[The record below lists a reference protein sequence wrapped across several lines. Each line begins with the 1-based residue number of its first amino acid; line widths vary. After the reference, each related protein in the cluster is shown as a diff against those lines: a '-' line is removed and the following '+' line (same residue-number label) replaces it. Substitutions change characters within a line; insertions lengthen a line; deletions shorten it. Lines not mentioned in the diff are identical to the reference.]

1 MFAMLFTQKA
11 CRQNTNGKEIYIMF
25 DMKKFA
31 QFLSGKR
38 REKNITQGQL
48 ADMVGVSHQAVSKWE
63 RGETMPEISKLS
75 DLSSALN
82 VPTEDIVAAMHSESG
97 EKEREANMDE
107 AYYALPDKTLV
118 GDVYALAPYL
128 SREALTTAITEI
140 TVTKGSGI
148 AKMLFKFADEEVLRE
163 AALLVFATDTDKGR
177 IDLLPYLPQEEIT
190 KLILNRYSSGGTG
203 AMLPLLPYSKDKE
216 LVDMIFKSI
225 VSKDGN
231 WNALK
236 PVVSG
241 IMPEVVVENGIDYA
255 VKHGIGCFGAW
266 WGVLG
271 HENIAKI
278 FIGYCR
284 HFNHS
289 FRAWSDIAPHLGRA
303 DKSLILAELDK
314 MHADGYN
321 FDFEVN
327 PLQLQAL
334 PADIRDRLV
343 KYGVHPD
350 ARGTQN
356 INFSMGAPFVPNNFS
371 EFEEYIRELE
381 SKIEE
386 LESMVEDLESRIDD
400 LEDRLDDME

>member
-1 MFAMLFTQKA
+1 
-11 CRQNTNGKEIYIMF
+11 MF

-31 QFLSGKR
+31 QFLVGKR

-82 VPTEDIVAAMHSESG
+82 VPMEDIVAAMHTDGNDTSPEN
-97 EKEREANMDE
+97 EYKDQE
-107 AYYALPDKTLV
+107 YYALPDKTFV
-118 GDVYALAPYL
+118 GDVCALAPYL
-128 SREALTTAITEI
+128 SKEALTTAITEI
-140 TVTKGSGI
+140 AIAKGSGI
-148 AKMLFKFADEEVLRE
+148 AKLLFKYADDEILRE
-163 AALLVFATDTDKGR
+163 VALLVFATDTDKGR
-177 IDLLPYLPQEEIT
+177 LDLVPYLPQEEIT
-190 KLILNRYSSGGTG
+190 KLILNRYSSGGIG
-203 AMLPLLPYSKDKE
+203 SMLPLLPFSKDFE
-216 LVDMIFKSI
+216 VVDMIFKSI

-236 PVVSG
+236 PVVSDL
-241 IMPEVVVENGIDYA
+241 MPDVVVTNGIDYA

-271 HENIAKI
+271 YENIAKI

-284 HFNHS
+284 HFDHS

-303 DKSLILAELDK
+303 DKRLILEELDK
-314 MHADGYN
+314 MKADGYN

-334 PADIRDRLV
+334 PADIRDRLT
-343 KYGVHPD
+343 KYGVRPD
-350 ARGTQN
+350 ARGTPN
-356 INFSMGAPFVPNNFS
+356 VNFSMGAPFVPNNFS
-371 EFEEYIRELE
+371 EFEEYIQELE
-381 SKIEE
+381 SRIEE
-386 LESMVEDLESRIDD
+386 LESRIDD
-400 LEDRLDDME
+400 LEDRIDDIE

>member
-1 MFAMLFTQKA
+1 
-11 CRQNTNGKEIYIMF
+11 MF

-97 EKEREANMDE
+97 EKEREENMDE

-128 SREALTTAITEI
+128 SKEALTTAITEI

-190 KLILNRYSSGGTG
+190 KFILNRYSSGGIG
-203 AMLPLLPYSKDKE
+203 SMLPLLPYSKDKE

-231 WNALK
+231 WNTLK

-255 VKHGIGCFGAW
+255 VKHGIGCFGTW

-271 HENIAKI
+271 YENIAKI

-284 HFNHS
+284 HFDHS

-356 INFSMGAPFVPNNFS
+356 NSWMGNCKIPDINIPDINIPDLGAMFTNTNFS
-371 EFEEYIRELE
+371 EFEEYIGELE
-381 SKIEE
+381 SRIEE
-386 LESMVEDLESRIDD
+386 LESRIDE
-400 LEDRLDDME
+400 LEDRLEDIE

>member
-1 MFAMLFTQKA
+1 
-11 CRQNTNGKEIYIMF
+11 MF

-31 QFLSGKR
+31 QFLVGKR

-48 ADMVGVSHQAVSKWE
+48 ADMMGVSHQAVSKWE

-82 VPTEDIVAAMHSESG
+82 VSKEDILTAMHTDGSVPEG
-97 EKEREANMDE
+97 KAENKDDE
-107 AYYALPDKTLV
+107 YYALPDKTLV
-118 GDVYALAPYL
+118 GEVYALAPYL
-128 SREALTTAITEI
+128 SKEALTSAITEI
-140 TVTKGSGI
+140 AIAKGSGI
-148 AKMLFKFADEEVLRE
+148 AKMLFKYADDEILRE
-163 AALLVFATDTDKGR
+163 VALLVFASETDKGR
-177 IDLLPYLPQEEIT
+177 IDFLPYLPQEEIT
-190 KLILNRYSSGGTG
+190 KLILNRYSSGSIGS
-203 AMLPLLPYSKDKE
+203 MLPLLPFSKDFE

-225 VSKDGN
+225 VSKHGN
-231 WNALK
+231 WDVLK
-236 PVVSG
+236 PVVSD
-241 IMPEVVVENGIDYA
+241 IMPEVVVTNGIDYA

-271 HENIAKI
+271 KENIAKI

-284 HFNHS
+284 HFDHS

-303 DKSLILAELDK
+303 DKRLILDELYK
-314 MHADGYN
+314 MKEDGYN

-334 PADIRDRLV
+334 PADIRDRLT
-343 KYGVHPD
+343 KYGVRPD
-350 ARGTQN
+350 ARGMPNMN
-356 INFSMGAPFVPNNFS
+356 ISMGAPFVPNNFS

-381 SKIEE
+381 SRI
-386 LESMVEDLESRIDD
+386 EDLESRIDD

>member
-1 MFAMLFTQKA
+1 
-11 CRQNTNGKEIYIMF
+11 MF

-31 QFLSGKR
+31 QFLVGKR

-82 VPTEDIVAAMHSESG
+82 VPTEDIVAAMHTDGNDTSPEN
-97 EKEREANMDE
+97 EYKDQE
-107 AYYALPDKTLV
+107 YYALPDKTLV
-118 GDVYALAPYL
+118 GDVCALAPYL
-128 SREALTTAITEI
+128 SKEALTTAITEI
-140 TVTKGSGI
+140 AISKGSGI
-148 AKMLFKFADEEVLRE
+148 AKLLFKYADDEILRE
-163 AALLVFATDTDKGR
+163 VALLVFATDTDKGR
-177 IDLLPYLPQEEIT
+177 LDLVPYLPQEEIT
-190 KLILNRYSSGGTG
+190 KLILNRYSSGGIG
-203 AMLPLLPYSKDKE
+203 SMLPLLPFSKDFE
-216 LVDMIFKSI
+216 VVDMIFKSI

-236 PVVSG
+236 PVVSD
-241 IMPEVVVENGIDYA
+241 IMPEVVVTNGIDYA

-271 HENIAKI
+271 YENIAKI

-284 HFNHS
+284 HFDHS

-303 DKSLILAELDK
+303 DKRLILEELDK
-314 MHADGYN
+314 MKADGYN

-334 PADIRDRLV
+334 PADIRDRLT
-343 KYGVHPD
+343 KYGVRPD
-350 ARGTQN
+350 ARGTPN
-356 INFSMGAPFVPNNFS
+356 VNFSMGVPFVPNNFS
-371 EFEEYIRELE
+371 EFEEYIQELE
-381 SKIEE
+381 SRIEE
-386 LESMVEDLESRIDD
+386 LESRIDD
-400 LEDRLDDME
+400 LEDILDDLEDRLDDLE

>member
-1 MFAMLFTQKA
+1 
-11 CRQNTNGKEIYIMF
+11 MF

-82 VPTEDIVAAMHSESG
+82 VPTNEIISAMHSG
-97 EKEREANMDE
+97 ETEVKPEYMDE
-107 AYYALPDKTLV
+107 DYYALPDKTLV
-118 GDVYALAPYL
+118 GDVSALAPYL
-128 SREALTTAITEI
+128 SKAALTTAIAEI
-140 TVTKGSGI
+140 AIAKGSGI
-148 AKMLFKFADEEVLRE
+148 AKLLFKYADEDILRE
-163 AALLVFATDTDKGR
+163 VALLVFATDTDKGR
-177 IDLLPYLPQEEIT
+177 LDFVPYLPQEEIT
-190 KLILNRYSSGGTG
+190 KLILNRYSADSIGS
-203 AMLPLLPYSKDKE
+203 MLPLLPYSKDFD
-216 LVDMIFKSI
+216 LVDTIFKSI
-225 VSKDGN
+225 VDKHGN
-231 WNALK
+231 WNPLK
-236 PVVSG
+236 PVVADL
-241 IMPEVVVENGIDYA
+241 MPEVVVTNGIDYA
-255 VKHGIGCFGAW
+255 VKHGIGCFGTW

-271 HENIAKI
+271 YENIAKI

-284 HFNHS
+284 HFDHS

-371 EFEEYIRELE
+371 EFEEYIQNLE
-381 SKIEE
+381 SRIEE
-386 LESMVEDLESRIDD
+386 LESRIDD
-400 LEDRLDDME
+400 LEDRLEDIE

>member
-1 MFAMLFTQKA
+1 
-11 CRQNTNGKEIYIMF
+11 
-25 DMKKFA
+25 MKRFA
-31 QFLSGKR
+31 QFLVGKR

-63 RGETMPEISKLS
+63 RGESMPEISKLS

-82 VPTEDIVAAMHSESG
+82 VPTEDIVAAMHTDGNDSSP
-97 EKEREANMDE
+97 KNVYKDDE
-107 AYYALPDKTLV
+107 YYALPDKTLV
-118 GDVYALAPYL
+118 GDVRALAPYL

-140 TVTKGSGI
+140 AIAKGSGI
-148 AKMLFKFADEEVLRE
+148 AKLLFKYADEDILRE
-163 AALLVFATDTDKGR
+163 VALLVFAANTDKGR
-177 IDLLPYLPQEEIT
+177 IDLVPYLPQEEIT
-190 KLILNRYSSGGTG
+190 KLILNRYSSGGIG
-203 AMLPLLPYSKDKE
+203 SMLPLLPYSKDFE

-236 PVVSG
+236 PVVSDL
-241 IMPEVVVENGIDYA
+241 MPEVVVTNGIDYG

-271 HENIAKI
+271 RENIAKI

-284 HFNHS
+284 HFDHS

-303 DKSLILAELDK
+303 DTRLILEELDK

-321 FDFEVN
+321 FNFEVN

-334 PADIRDRLV
+334 PADIRDRLT

-350 ARGTQN
+350 ARGTPN
-356 INFSMGAPFVPNNFS
+356 VNFSMGVPFVPNNFS
-371 EFEEYIRELE
+371 EFEEYIQELE

-386 LESMVEDLESRIDD
+386 LESRIED
-400 LEDRLDDME
+400 LEDRLDDIE

>member
-1 MFAMLFTQKA
+1 
-11 CRQNTNGKEIYIMF
+11 MF

-31 QFLSGKR
+31 QFLVGKR

-82 VPTEDIVAAMHSESG
+82 VPTEDIVAAMHTDGNDTSPKIECKDQ
-97 EKEREANMDE
+97 E
-107 AYYALPDKTLV
+107 YYALPDKTLV
-118 GDVYALAPYL
+118 GDVCALAPYL
-128 SREALTTAITEI
+128 SKEALTTAITEI
-140 TVTKGSGI
+140 AIAKGSGI
-148 AKMLFKFADEEVLRE
+148 AKLLFKYADDEILRE
-163 AALLVFATDTDKGR
+163 VALLVFATDTDKGR
-177 IDLLPYLPQEEIT
+177 LDLVPYLPQEEIT
-190 KLILNRYSSGGTG
+190 KLILNRYSSGGIG
-203 AMLPLLPYSKDKE
+203 SMLPLLPYSKDFE
-216 LVDMIFKSI
+216 VVDMIFKSI

-231 WNALK
+231 WNVLK
-236 PVVSG
+236 PV
-241 IMPEVVVENGIDYA
+241 IADLMPEVVVTNGIDYA

-271 HENIAKI
+271 YENIAKI

-284 HFNHS
+284 HFDHS

-303 DKSLILAELDK
+303 DKRLILDELDK
-314 MHADGYN
+314 MHSDGYN

-334 PADIRDRLV
+334 PADIRDKLV
-343 KYGVHPD
+343 EFGVHPD
-350 ARGTQN
+350 ARG
-356 INFSMGAPFVPNNFS
+356 VPNHNWTGNIHIPDINIPDINIPDLGFVFSPDKLS
-371 EFEEYIRELE
+371 EFEEYIQELE
-381 SKIEE
+381 SRIEE
-386 LESMVEDLESRIDD
+386 LESRIDD